1 MSRTDVFALKNTGLN
16 SFLFAEVGTESNGSM
31 LTVLSVLARLGE
43 DPWTQA
49 ALWANLPTP
58 DIIDRLAHSIAQMP
72 LPPRALRDARQT
84 ATRLIQLLPTRAIK
98 ADQSNAATPVPLT
111 WPRWAPVALIAIML
125 AVSLGSTLFTA
136 PNTKD
141 ATLTS
146 FAQIEP
152 LPPSAPSN

>member
-98 ADQSNAATPVPLT
+98 ADQSNAATPVHN
-111 WPRWAPVALIAIML
+111 WAPPNKLVADSDCPSMC
-125 AVSLGSTLFTA
+125 A
-136 PNTKD
+136 PRFPR
-141 ATLTS
+141 S
-146 FAQIEP
+146 R
-152 LPPSAPSN
+152 PPVAG